1 MRSARARCA
10 KAALRAIEAVEPQ
23 LNAVVAGPY
32 EDATAAEDGPLGGV
46 PFAAKDTLPE
56 AGRPLGFGSRML
68 DGFVARRDATL
79 ADRFR
84 AAGLVSLVRSATP
97 EFAFNIDTAPAVHGP
112 TRNPWN
118 PEHGPGGSSG
128 GAAALVASRA
138 LPIAH
143 ANDGGGSIRI
153 PAAWCG
159 LVGLKPSRGRVP
171 LGPAVGEAV
180 GGFAHEFAL
189 TRSVRDAALLLDAV
203 NGPAAGD
210 RYYVERPATPF
221 AAALEHEP
229 GRLRVA
235 VHTRSFFGVE
245 TTPDVRAAVLA
256 AADALEGLGHRVEE
270 ACPEIADDALR
281 ECVTTVWSVDLA
293 ELAATFEHA
302 TGRAAGPG
310 VVEAASWACIR
321 HGRELT
327 ALDFQAAGRLVNS
340 TARRWGRFLDDYDLF
355 VCPTAPTA
363 APASGAGRPAH
374 RQRGGVDQ
382 PGLFPGAVHS
392 DRQPH
397 RPAVDQPPAR
407 RDRRRHANR
416 RDAHGADAPR
426 GAAPAGRGATRARA
440 AMVRPSSATHLSDAE
455 LSAAG
460 LTLLAAGAVVRRG
473 PSVLHRGW
481 RAVRRERRC
490 PYEGAAIPAR
500 RHVSRARGR

>member
-1 MRSARARCA
+1 MDLDDYGACDATELSRLIGAGEVSASEVRQ
-10 KAALRAIEAVEPQ
+10 AALRAIEAVEPR
-23 LNAVVAGPY
+23 LNAVVGGPY
-32 EDATAAEDGPLGGV
+32 EDATAADDGPLGGV

-56 AGRPLGFGSRML
+56 AGRPLGFGSRLL

-79 ADRFR
+79 AERFR

-138 LPIAH
+138 VPIAH

-256 AADALEGLGHRVEE
+256 AADALEGLGHHVEE
-270 ACPEIADDALR
+270 ACPAIADDALR

-293 ELAATFEHA
+293 ELAATFERA

-310 VVEAASWACIR
+310 VVEAASWACIC

-340 TARRWGRFLDDYDLF
+340 TARRWGRFLDDFDVF

-363 APASGAGRPAH
+363 APASGTPDQDDARIDTAEAWTDLVFSQVPFTPIANLTGQPSISLPLGETGDALPLGVMLTAQTLREDRLLQVAAQLERALPWRHRRP
-374 RQRGGVDQ
+374 
-382 PGLFPGAVHS
+382 PI
-392 DRQPH
+392 
-397 RPAVDQPPAR
+397 
-407 RDRRRHANR
+407 
-416 RDAHGADAPR
+416 
-426 GAAPAGRGATRARA
+426 T
-440 AMVRPSSATHLSDAE
+440 AMRS
-455 LSAAG
+455 
-460 LTLLAAGAVVRRG
+460 
-473 PSVLHRGW
+473 
-481 RAVRRERRC
+481 
-490 PYEGAAIPAR
+490 
-500 RHVSRARGR
+500 